1 MSCVEVSPSLLF
13 WTDPVQSGAVF
24 GSVLVFLVSL
34 CYNSLIT
41 VVSYTFLTI
50 LLMISLV
57 RLYTYVMVTFK
68 KAEATSDP
76 LATISTL
83 PLTIPPTLVSEMSP
97 CIAGGINS
105 FICEIRSLFFIENL
119 VDSIQFG
126 LSLWCLTYIGSWFNA
141 ITIVILAWIGAFTMP
156 KLYKDNQVQV
166 DNVVAQMTK
175 QLEEVKEKITSTIPG
190 MKKGEKQE

>member
-1 MSCVEVSPSLLF
+1 MSCLEVSPSLLF

-24 GSVLVFLVSL
+24 GSVLVFLVSI

-50 LLMISLV
+50 LLMISVV

-68 KAEATSDP
+68 KADASNDP
-76 LATISTL
+76 LSTISNL
-83 PLTIPPTLVSEMSP
+83 PLTIPPKIVSEMSP
-97 CIAGGINS
+97 CIASGINS
-105 FICEIRSLFFIENL
+105 FISELRRLFFIDNL

-141 ITIVILAWIGAFTMP
+141 ITIIILAWVGAFTLP
-156 KLYKDNQVQV
+156 KLYKNNEEQV
-166 DNVVAQMTK
+166 DKVIAQITS
-175 QLEEVKEKITSTIPG
+175 QFEEVKEKIISTIPG
-190 MKKGEKQE
+190 MKKSEKQE